1 MKHLLCI
8 LAAVCL
14 LAACSSDQTD
24 NQAAK
29 HEEADKQK
37 EGQKSDKAK
46 EEPAPDKEEK
56 ESAETAAEPEAL
68 PKYKINPANWTIK
81 PLSANINAKAVLITI
96 DDAPDKHSL
105 EMAHT
110 LKDLGVNAIFFV
122 NGHFLD
128 TDEEKKTL
136 KDIHNLGFP
145 IGNHTMTHANLKDL
159 SAEEQRN
166 EIVRLNDLVEATI
179 GERPRFF
186 RAPFGSNTDESR
198 KLAEEEK
205 MVLMN
210 WTYGYDWEKAYQSK
224 DALTDIMVNSPF
236 LTDGANLLMH
246 DREWTKEALM
256 GIVEGLKAK
265 GYEIADPHS
274 IGKIS

>member
-14 LAACSSDQTD
+14 LAACSSDQTG

-29 HEEADKQK
+29 HEEADKH
-37 EGQKSDKAK
+37 KAP
-46 EEPAPDKEEK
+46 EEPAPEEKEK
-56 ESAETAAEPEAL
+56 ESAETEAEPEAL
-68 PKYKINPANWTIK
+68 PKYKINPANWTIE

-105 EMAHT
+105 EMAYT

-122 NGHFLD
+122 NGHFID
-128 TDEEKKTL
+128 SDEEKKTL
-136 KDIHNLGFP
+136 IDIHNLGFP
-145 IGNHTMTHANLKDL
+145 IGTHANLKDL

-198 KLAEEEK
+198 KLAKEEK

-224 DALTDIMVNSPF
+224 DALTDIMVHSPF

-246 DREWTKEALM
+246 DRKWTNEALK

-265 GYEIADPHS
+265 GFEIADPHS